1 MKRSPLPPFI
11 ALSVVLLTGLAFLVP
26 GLLGGAPA
34 APPAPPAST
43 EAPVRR
49 DISALIRGDMA
60 AGVDRRIEEGHPW
73 RPVAV
78 PAISLLRYLLFRDLP
93 EIVVGR
99 AGVIYTE
106 EEIARY
112 AVDDRVIRDRLDRI
126 VEYGR
131 EIRRRGSV
139 PVVLLL
145 PTKARI
151 YEEYLPRRF
160 REQAVS
166 DRYDTALAA
175 LGAAGITTIDPR
187 DRLRAMPPGEGF
199 FRRDTHW
206 TPAGAGA
213 AAAAVA
219 AGIRRSPFAARIDDA
234 PVTRYEALPGV
245 PVDVP
250 GDLMNFLPVGD
261 LRDQLGL
268 PVERTRQPRFERETA
283 PLGLFD
289 SVEIPILLVGTSY
302 SADQRWAF
310 DLQVG
315 AALSLDILNLSSA
328 GAGPFEPMERLLAE
342 NHLEEYG
349 ARIVLWE
356 IPERYL
362 TIELP

>member
-1 MKRSPLPPFI
+1 MS
-11 ALSVVLLTGLAFLVP
+11 AVLLAGLAFLIP
-26 GLLGGAPA
+26 GLFGSAPA
-34 APPAPPAST
+34 AAPAPPPGSAD
-43 EAPVRR
+43 APVRS
-49 DISALIRGDMA
+49 DISALIRGEIA
-60 AGVDRRIEEGHPW
+60 TAVDHRIEEGHPW

-99 AGVIYTE
+99 AGVIYTD

-112 AVDDRVIRDRLDRI
+112 AADDRVLRDRLDRI
-126 VEYGR
+126 VEYSR

-151 YEEYLPRRF
+151 YVDYLPRRF

-166 DRYDTALAA
+166 DRYDTALSV
-175 LGAAGITTIDPR
+175 LDAAGITTIDPR
-187 DRLRAMPPGEGF
+187 EELRAMPPGTGF

-213 AAAAVA
+213 VAAAVA
-219 AGIRRSPFAARIDDA
+219 AEIRRSPFAASIDDA
-234 PVTRYEALPGV
+234 PVTQYDALPGV
-245 PVDVP
+245 PIDVP

-261 LRDQLGL
+261 LRDRLGL
-268 PVERTRQPRFERETA
+268 PVERARQPRFERETA

-310 DLQVG
+310 DRQVG

-328 GAGPFEPMERLLAE
+328 GAGPFEPLERLLAE
-342 NHLEEYG
+342 NHIEEYG